1 MKKISR
7 TVLLNYSAEQMFDIV
22 ADVEGYP
29 GFLPW
34 CGGAQVLE
42 QTETLMRATILIQ
55 KLGLKKSF
63 TTRNTLTQGERMEMQ
78 LVDGPFKS
86 LNGEWCFKALDKSA
100 CKVSFVIEFEVES
113 GLMSQLL
120 GNIFEQIANTLVDSF
135 VERAKTVYG
144 EEKQGG

>member
-22 ADVEGYP
+22 ADVGAYP
-29 GFLPW
+29 NFLPW
-34 CGGAQVLE
+34 CGGTQVLE
-42 QTETLMRATILIQ
+42 HTEKLMKATILIQ
-55 KLGLKKSF
+55 KMGLKKSF
-63 TTRNTLTQGERMEMQ
+63 TTNNALVQGERIEMK

-86 LNGEWCFKALDKSA
+86 LNGEWYFKALDKAA
-100 CKVSFVIEFEVES
+100 CKVSFEIEFEVEN

-135 VERAKTVYG
+135 VERAKAIYG
-144 EEKQGG
+144 EGKLGG